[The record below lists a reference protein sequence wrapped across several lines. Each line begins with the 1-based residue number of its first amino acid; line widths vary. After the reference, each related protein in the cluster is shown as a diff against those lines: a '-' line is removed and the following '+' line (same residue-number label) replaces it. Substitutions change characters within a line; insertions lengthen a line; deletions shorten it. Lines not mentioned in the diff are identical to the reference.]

1 MSTKLFC
8 KRKKDYLMVFK
19 PVGQATIPGKT
30 EYSLTEAVF
39 KKFPRLK
46 RVSGFTPQEGGL
58 LYRLDTDTSGLVI
71 FACTNKA
78 FHAFRKA
85 SYDHEIE
92 KHYFALVKGN
102 PKKKEGEIVFEIAHH
117 PKSAARMV
125 VKVKGGEKKRGKW
138 RTARTQYKVVKKI
151 KGNSLVEAVI
161 YQGARHQIRVHMA
174 AIGYPLLNDPL
185 YAKKP
190 APKRGPGGFK
200 NKTFNLSC
208 MQVVWPA
215 KKLVFDLKELKVKS
229 KK

>member
-1 MSTKLFC
+1 MSKKLFC

-19 PVGQATIPGKT
+19 PVGQATTPGKDSN
-30 EYSLTEAVF
+30 SLVEEVF

-46 RVSGFTPQEGGL
+46 KVSGFAPEEGGL
-58 LYRLDTDTSGLVI
+58 LYRLDTDTSGLVL

-92 KHYFALVKGN
+92 KHYLALVKGN
-102 PKKKEGEIVFEIAHH
+102 PKKKEGEITLEIAHH
-117 PKSAARMV
+117 PKSASKMV
-125 VKVKGGEKKRGKW
+125 VKAKEDDKKRGKW
-138 RTARTQYKVVKKI
+138 RPAKTQYKVIKKV
-151 KGNSLVEAVI
+151 KGNSLVEAII
-161 YQGARHQIRVHMA
+161 YQGARHQIRAHMA

-190 APKRGPGGFK
+190 VK
-200 NKTFNLSC
+200 NKTFDLTC
-208 MQVVWPA
+208 AQVSWPA
-215 KKLVFDLKELKVKS
+215 KKLIFDLKELKM